1 MKKDGKI
8 HIPGK
13 RLEKLK
19 PGQPP
24 IVRLTPEAYNK
35 IVELANESSLSMGR
49 VASEIILQGAEIVV
63 YDREEG

>member
-1 MKKDGKI
+1 MKGDGKI

-13 RLEKLK
+13 RLEYLR

-24 IVRLTPEAYNK
+24 VVRLSPAAYNK

-49 VASEIILQGAEIVV
+49 VASEIIIQGAEIVV
-63 YDREEG
+63 YDREEE